1 MKLRKFD
8 PLVVA
13 DITSITKGAE
23 PDLMISCM
31 PESAVGIHASA
42 HLVTGTGTFSFVD
55 LDRNRLLVE
64 DVIET
69 EDGLIYKI
77 SSLGHSVSRRDD
89 SDRS

>member
-1 MKLRKFD
+1 MKLGKSG

-23 PDLMISCM
+23 LDLIVSCM
-31 PESAVGIHASA
+31 LESAVGIHASA
-42 HLVTGTGTFSFVD
+42 HLVVGAGTFSFVD
-55 LDRNRLLVE
+55 FDRNRLLVE

-77 SSLGHSVSRRDD
+77 SSLGRSVIPKK
-89 SDRS
+89 